1 LADTYRELN
10 APLHQFIEARP
21 LAKERLHLNFE
32 VSIFDA
38 GFENSLFDFILGRI
52 QGLFWLG
59 YWAWIGGKLLLPLDW
74 V

>member
-1 LADTYRELN
+1 LADTYQELN
-10 APLHQFIEARP
+10 APVHQFIEARP

-52 QGLFWLG
+52 RGLFWPG
-59 YWAWIGGKLLLPLDW
+59 YWAWIGRKPSLPLGW